1 MEEYCI
7 RTLDD
12 QYDLPWPIPLAV
24 RHVFRQRTL
33 RRERAR
39 SVNGGRIQAEI
50 INKPDR

>member
-1 MEEYCI
+1 MVKHSI
-7 RTLDD
+7 VAITL
-12 QYDLPWPIPLAV
+12 QDLHCPPLPFAV
-24 RHVFRQRTL
+24 VAGIAERTL